1 MYVLRESHRYDFEVT
16 LFHPSF
22 ERGLPTSGYNAAR
35 EMQCKRSESRLL
47 LRVKGILSITMS
59 RQVGSKPEAISNA
72 NSILIGLLI
81 LLAR

>member
-35 EMQCKRSESRLL
+35 EMQCKRSE
-47 LRVKGILSITMS
+47 
-59 RQVGSKPEAISNA
+59 
-72 NSILIGLLI
+72 
-81 LLAR
+81 